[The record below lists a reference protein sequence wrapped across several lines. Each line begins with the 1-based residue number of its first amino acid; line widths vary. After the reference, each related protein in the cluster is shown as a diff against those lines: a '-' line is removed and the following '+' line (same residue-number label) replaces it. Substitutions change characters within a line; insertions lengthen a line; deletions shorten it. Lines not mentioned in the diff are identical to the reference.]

1 MPYALASPACGRVT
15 VRARSCDIL
24 RKTMAA
30 ADQQMIL
37 YEYPFSERVRTLLR
51 LEDLFDK
58 LYFFCEQAHPYCHH
72 TALLTLF
79 EIGEVT
85 SRSDLKGELLQELER
100 DKQSLVALRNDPRVA
115 QDALQQILG
124 DIDAAQ
130 AALNASAGKAGQ
142 HLRENEWLMSVRSR
156 SIIPGGTCEFDLP
169 SYHAWLTRS
178 REERVQDLRNWV
190 QPLTYFQSALAIVL
204 RLLRE
209 GAQHSHHTA
218 AMGSF
223 QQMLQGKAQALL
235 QVRVAGELQA
245 IPEISANKYM
255 LWIRFTRAD
264 HDLKPRPLERDVDF
278 DLALCAF

>member
-1 MPYALASPACGRVT
+1 
-15 VRARSCDIL
+15 
-24 RKTMAA
+24 MAES
-30 ADQQMIL
+30 DQELIL
-37 YEYPFSERVRTLLR
+37 YEYPFNERVRTLLR

-58 LYFFCEQAHPYCHH
+58 LNYFCAQEHPYCHH

-100 DKQSLVALRNDPRVA
+100 HKQSLAGLRNNPQVA
-115 QDALQQILG
+115 QDALQQILF
-124 DIDAAQ
+124 DIDGAQ
-130 AALNASAGKAGQ
+130 NALNASSGKAGQ
-142 HLRENEWLMSVRSR
+142 HLRDNEWLMSVRGR

-169 SYHAWLTRS
+169 SYHAWLTSDRLI
-178 REERVQDLRNWV
+178 RAEDLQVWS
-190 QPLTYFQSALAIVL
+190 QPLAPFHSALAIVL

-209 GAQHSHHTA
+209 GAQHAHHTA
-218 AMGSF
+218 GMGAF
-223 QQMLQGKAQALL
+223 QQMLQGKSHALL
-235 QVRVAGELQA
+235 QVRVARELQA

-264 HDLKPRPLERDVDF
+264 RDLKPRALEQDVAF